1 MSGAATEREEV
12 MVLHQRIQYLRKEH
26 EELEHLLD
34 TLHEFLE
41 MTGSENFEQRAK
53 GLSELRAMDHHLTA
67 ILEHCHSED
76 RAVQSLYDRYVQDAE
91 RARIN
96 REHRE
101 LILLVER
108 FRDELKFAT
117 VDHTITL
124 TLWGKE
130 LVNRMHSHTA
140 YEDILLNRIDALSA
154 LPDEVVARYIHSAA
168 AGNSARAN

>member
-1 MSGAATEREEV
+1 

-26 EELEHLLD
+26 EELEHLLN

-41 MTGSENFEQRAK
+41 MTGSDDFQLRGK
-53 GLSELRAMDHHLTA
+53 GLSELRAMDHHLA
-67 ILEHCHSED
+67 GILEHCHSED
-76 RAVQSLYDRYVQDAE
+76 RAVQSIYDRYVQDPE

-96 REHRE
+96 REHHE
-101 LILLVER
+101 LVLLVGR

-117 VDHTITL
+117 VDHTVTL

-140 YEDILLNRIDALSA
+140 YEDILLNRVDALSA
-154 LPDEVVARYIHSAA
+154 LPDEVVARYIHSA
-168 AGNSARAN
+168 GQSSPARPN